1 MDFAWTGFLFAALL
15 ASAAAGWAAQ
25 AVLQERHVTRE
36 TVDSIRLIMGML
48 LTFSALVL
56 GLLTSSAKQRF
67 DGFNTDLSRYG
78 AYLIELDH
86 RLRVYGPEAEALR
99 GMLRRYTAS
108 ALADTWP
115 QEPAPAG
122 VYPRMSH
129 VAGEEHLESDA
140 LGDML
145 SALDS
150 GIEHLAP
157 PDSFHQIT
165 AARLRDRVA
174 LVIQQRWTLIFSARS
189 TLSMPFLVILTA
201 WLCIIY
207 AILGLTAPRSR
218 LVYAVVALSA
228 VSIAAPL
235 YLILYYDEAWTGQL
249 QLSSEPIRSAL
260 AHMDQDH

>member
-1 MDFAWTGFLFAALL
+1 MDVAWTGLLFAALL

-25 AVLQERHVTRE
+25 AMLQERHVSRE

-67 DGFNTDLSRYG
+67 DGFNNDLSRYG

-86 RLRVYGPEAEALR
+86 RLRVYGPEAEGLR
-99 GMLRRYTAS
+99 AMLRRYTAA

-115 QEPAPAG
+115 QEPPPAG
-122 VYPRMSH
+122 VYPRFRH
-129 VAGEEHLESDA
+129 AAGDERLESDA

-145 SALDS
+145 AALDT
-150 GIEHLAP
+150 GIARLEP
-157 PDSFHQIT
+157 GDGFHQMT
-165 AARLRDRVA
+165 AARLRDRA
-174 LVIQQRWTLIFSARS
+174 AQVIQQRWTLILSAQS

-207 AILGLTAPRSR
+207 AILGLTAPRNR

-228 VSIAAPL
+228 LSIASPL
-235 YLILYYDEAWTGQL
+235 YLILDYDETWTGRL
-249 QLSSEPIRSAL
+249 KLSSAPIRTAL
-260 AHMDQDH
+260 AHMDQES